1 MDGVRWRVVCWWAEV
16 CEWVLGLREECVSG
30 VVDTLLA
37 VDIGRCWW
45 TGGWM
50 VGRGRGVAWRAG
62 YAGGWRVSW

>member
-1 MDGVRWRVVCWWAEV
+1 MGFRAAGECGW
-16 CEWVLGLREECVSG
+16 EECVSG

-37 VDIGRCWW
+37 VDIGRYWW

-50 VGRGRGVAWRAG
+50 VGRERGVVWRAG